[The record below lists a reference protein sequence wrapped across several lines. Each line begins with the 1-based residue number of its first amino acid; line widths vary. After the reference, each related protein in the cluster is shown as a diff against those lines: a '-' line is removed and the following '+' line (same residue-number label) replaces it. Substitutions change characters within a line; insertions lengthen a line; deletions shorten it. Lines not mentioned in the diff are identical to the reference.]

1 MESIRQSKTDM
12 VDLYLI
18 SDILMRINVEPGSRG
33 EELDL
38 EKLIELS
45 NEISDYVCSQRN
57 SVQL

>member
-18 SDILMRINVEPGSRG
+18 RDILMRINVEPGSRG

-38 EKLIELS
+38 EELIELP
-45 NEISDYVCSQRN
+45 NEVSDYVCSQKD
-57 SVQL
+57 SV

>member
-1 MESIRQSKTDM
+1 M

-18 SDILMRINVEPGSRG
+18 KDILMRINVEPGSRG

-45 NEISDYVCSQRN
+45 NEISDYLSSQRN

>member
-18 SDILMRINVEPGSRG
+18 RDILMRINVEPGSRG

-45 NEISDYVCSQRN
+45 NEVSDFLKNIQKQN
-57 SVQL
+57 K

>member
-18 SDILMRINVEPGSRG
+18 RDILMRINVEPGSRG